1 MVVER
6 GEDAVDIVAE
16 AGGDADRLLVA
27 AEGLGVEQSGIEL
40 GPVVERHPAT
50 VEVEARGADVAAH
63 QLWKEELAVL
73 DDVAALAG
81 ETGDIAVAMGLL
93 HLDKRSEEHT
103 SELQTLMRISYSVF
117 RLKKTKKKIKID
129 YRTIRLTNSIT

>member
-1 MVVER
+1 MLAVEHRLDLIVVER

-40 GPVVERHPAT
+40 VPVVERHPAT

-81 ETGDIAVAMGLL
+81 ETGDKHGRAVSRQRGM
-93 HLDKRSEEHT
+93 
-103 SELQTLMRISYSVF
+103 
-117 RLKKTKKKIKID
+117 
-129 YRTIRLTNSIT
+129 